1 MNKPNEDQPVPV
13 SKLAQL
19 PESRSDGKV
28 VRGKN
33 DWLFLDY
40 DSNEVMMQ
48 QRGEL
53 LFSDEQLEEWARLLE
68 HRMNWLGGQQIAYR
82 FLIAPNPHSV
92 YPDML
97 PFELAPDTLRPVTQ
111 LLQFLTG
118 SVPAECIVYPLES
131 LVTNRS
137 RPVYTQTNT
146 HWTDLGAFV
155 AYEALMDD
163 IGDYIEA
170 RRISAADLVFSEEL
184 KAGDLG
190 HKVNP
195 IEASVHV
202 WATVPKPAARMVR
215 DNRVFL
221 NGHRID
227 YECPSAGG
235 ATVLVLGDSFSHAM
249 LPFLAE
255 TFGRLT
261 FAHLSA
267 LDREL
272 VAEVAPQLVV
282 SVMNERFMIRVPS
295 DEGAKSLRDLE
306 TEKRARGAVYPPR
319 THQGNRPDTPA
330 PWRRNPVSD
339 RAT

>member
-1 MNKPNEDQPVPV
+1 MNTHNEDQPGPV

-28 VRGKN
+28 VRGKDN
-33 DWLFLDY
+33 WLFLDY
-40 DSNEVMMQ
+40 DSNNIMMQ

-53 LFSDEQLEEWARLLE
+53 LFTDEQLKEWARLLE
-68 HRMNWLGGQQIAYR
+68 HRMSWLGDQEIAYR
-82 FLIAPNPHSV
+82 FLIPPNPQSV

-111 LLQFLTG
+111 LLQFLNG
-118 SVPAECIVYPLES
+118 SSPAECIIYPLEKM
-131 LVTNRS
+131 VANRS

-155 AYEALMDD
+155 AYEALLDD
-163 IGDYIEA
+163 VGDDIEA
-170 RRISAADLVFSEEL
+170 RRISLVDLVFVEEV

-190 HKVNP
+190 HKVDP
-195 IEASVHV
+195 IEASLHL
-202 WATVPKPAARMVR
+202 WASPAKPAGRMVR
-215 DNRVFL
+215 DNRVYL

-227 YECPSAGG
+227 YECPSAGE
-235 ATVLVLGDSFSHAM
+235 ARCLVLGDSFAHAM

-255 TFGRLT
+255 SFGHLT
-261 FAHLSA
+261 FAHLST

-272 VAEVAPQLVV
+272 VAEVAPQIVV

-295 DEGAKSLRDLE
+295 DEGAKSVRELE
-306 TEKRARGAVYPPR
+306 AEKRARGAVYPPR

-330 PWRRNPVSD
+330 PWRRPVPD
-339 RAT
+339 GAA